1 MGNRLISR
9 TFRITE
15 MDDAML
21 LALAEDSGTLNK
33 STELRTLIRR
43 EIERR
48 GLSVDPDEQ
57 ENEGDDCA

>member
-1 MGNRLISR
+1 VGNRLISR